1 MVKKIYIF
9 TILFV
14 FFALLLGRWVF
25 ADELDDINRQLDEL
39 KRKLELSEQA
49 TKPLEVELKN
59 IEKQLISI
67 RVRVD
72 QISED
77 LEKKERELKKQEENL
92 LEQEEVLRLRVF
104 NLYKNVRKVSPL
116 FFLLSAENFV
126 EFSRVYFY
134 QNRLVNEDKTEI
146 FRIFFVIRNI
156 EQQKKELADQQ
167 KRLSKIKK
175 RLDSQSSFLT
185 KEIDKAKKY
194 QSDLRKKIAELSRR
208 QKELLSARS
217 GVFTTSIGD
226 VPLADDPAAS
236 PDFNPP
242 FSPAFAVFSF
252 GAYTHRKGLSQYGA
266 KGRAESGQNYK
277 EILKAYFGREPV
289 QIDTGGNINVQG
301 YGELDFEGYYLLG
314 IAEMPH
320 TFPFEALKAQAVAAR
335 TYAYRYKTQ
344 GRSICTTQ
352 SCQVFLKSK
361 ADNPP
366 EEWRRA
372 VEETRGQILEGVEGF
387 YSSTTGGYLITSG
400 WDTKCGNQ
408 SCWPTDAY
416 EKIAGSPWFYKAWY
430 RKTYRNNSDSC
441 GRTHPWLNESEFVD
455 ILNAWVVRNKG
466 SDQEVAR
473 ILPVT
478 IKSCPISSFSASDDP
493 FSIQEMRDKANA
505 LGGAYNRVYDVSV
518 LFSNDGFTS
527 MVRISTDRGVVE
539 IDGQEFKD
547 IFNLRA
553 PGYISI
559 RNKMFNIEKK

>member
-1 MVKKIYIF
+1 MSF
-9 TILFV
+9 TVLFV
-14 FFALLLGRWVF
+14 FLISLFGRVAF

-39 KRKLELSEQA
+39 RRKLELSEQA
-49 TKPLEVELKN
+49 TRPLEIELKN
-59 IEKQLISI
+59 IEKQLFSI
-67 RVRVD
+67 RSRVEK
-72 QISED
+72 ISED
-77 LEKKERELKKQEENL
+77 LQRKAEMLERQEENL
-92 LEQEEVLRLRVF
+92 VEQEKILRSRVF
-104 NLYKNVRKVSPL
+104 SLYKNVRKVSPL
-116 FFLLSAENFV
+116 LFLLSAENFL

-134 QNRLVNEDKTEI
+134 QNRLVNEDKSEV

-156 EQQKKELADQQ
+156 EQQRAELADQQ
-167 KRLSKIKK
+167 QRLSKIKQ
-175 RLDSQSSFLT
+175 RLDSQSAFLAG
-185 KEIDKAKKY
+185 EIDKAKKY
-194 QSDLRKKIAELSRR
+194 QSELKKKIAELSRR
-208 QKELLSARS
+208 QKELLAARS

-242 FSPAFAVFSF
+242 FSPAFAAFSF

-266 KGRAESGQNYK
+266 KGRAESGQNYR

-289 QIDTGGNINVQG
+289 QIDTGGGIQVQG

-335 TYAYRYKTQ
+335 TYAYRYKSQ

-441 GRTHPWLNESEFVD
+441 GRAHPWLTEAEFAD

-466 SDQEVAR
+466 SEQEVSR

-493 FSIQEMRDKANA
+493 FSMQEMKDKAAA
-505 LGGAYNRVYDVSV
+505 LGGAYSRIYDVSV
-518 LFSNDGFTS
+518 VFSNDGFTS
-527 MVRISTDRGVVE
+527 MVKVNTDRGVVE

-559 RNKMFNIEKK
+559 RNKLFNIAKK